1 MWSLS
6 DNALTIMARA
16 RDWASKADSHPA
28 IPSGRLEKRLRSQ
41 NIDYSSQKS
50 ECQKLLQPKREDKEE
65 DEDPS
70 STLRKHLP
78 KTQPGEKVEEDSK
91 TNLNEIKTQAVRLH
105 QSVLKNSEQP
115 MSKVVNLDQPVFN
128 QKKVV
133 NFDHPVFNQKKLQ
146 NLREETPPMET
157 LSVEIEDPLGNLH
170 NYDEQTVV
178 VEFEKVA
185 RDSIR
190 IFIKLSS
197 VVM

>member
-1 MWSLS
+1 
-6 DNALTIMARA
+6 MARA
-16 RDWASKADSHPA
+16 RSWASKADSHPA

-50 ECQKLLQPKREDKEE
+50 ECQKLLQPRREDKEE
-65 DEDPS
+65 DEDPG

-78 KTQPGEKVEEDSK
+78 KTQTGEKVEEDSK

-115 MSKVVNLDQPVFN
+115 MSKVVNL
-128 QKKVV
+128 
-133 NFDHPVFNQKKLQ
+133 DHPVFNQKKLQ

-190 IFIKLSS
+190 IFVKLSC

>member
-1 MWSLS
+1 MG
-6 DNALTIMARA
+6 RA
-16 RDWASKADSHPA
+16 RSWASKADSHPA

-41 NIDYSSQKS
+41 NIDHSSSTFESRQKW
-50 ECQKLLQPKREDKEE
+50 LQPRREDKEE
-65 DEDPS
+65 DEDPG

-105 QSVLKNSEQP
+105 QSVFKDSERP
-115 MSKVVNLDQPVFN
+115 LSKVVNL
-128 QKKVV
+128 
-133 NFDHPVFNQKKLQ
+133 DHPVFNQKKLQ

-157 LSVEIEDPLGNLH
+157 AGLEVGDPLGNLH
-170 NYDEQTVV
+170 NYDEQTVI

-185 RDSIR
+185 GDSVG
-190 IFIKLSS
+190 IFVKLSC

>member
-1 MWSLS
+1 
-6 DNALTIMARA
+6 MARA

-41 NIDYSSQKS
+41 NIDYSSQKF
-50 ECQKLLQPKREDKEE
+50 ECQKWLQPRREDKEK
-65 DEDPS
+65 DEDPG

-78 KTQPGEKVEEDSK
+78 KIQPGEKVEEESK
-91 TNLNEIKTQAVRLH
+91 NNLNKIKTQAVRLH
-105 QSVLKNSEQP
+105 QSVFKNSEQSL
-115 MSKVVNLDQPVFN
+115 SKVVNLDHPVLN

-157 LSVEIEDPLGNLH
+157 VSVEVGDPLGNLH
-170 NYDEQTVV
+170 NYDEQTVM

-185 RDSIR
+185 GDSVG
-190 IFIKLSS
+190 IFVKLSCG
-197 VVM
+197 VI

>member
-1 MWSLS
+1 MG
-6 DNALTIMARA
+6 RA
-16 RDWASKADSHPA
+16 RSWASKADSHPA

-50 ECQKLLQPKREDKEE
+50 ECQKLLQPRREDKEE

-91 TNLNEIKTQAVRLH
+91 NNLNEIKPKAARLH
-105 QSVLKNSEQP
+105 HSVIKNSEQP
-115 MSKVVNLDQPVFN
+115 VSKVVNLDQPVFN

-185 RDSIR
+185 GDSVG
-190 IFIKLSS
+190 IFVKLSCG
-197 VVM
+197 VM

>member
-1 MWSLS
+1 
-6 DNALTIMARA
+6 MARA

-41 NIDYSSQKS
+41 NIDHSSSTFESRQKWP
-50 ECQKLLQPKREDKEE
+50 QPRREDKEE
-65 DEDPS
+65 DEDPG

-91 TNLNEIKTQAVRLH
+91 NNLNEIKTQAARLH
-105 QSVLKNSEQP
+105 HSVQP
-115 MSKVVNLDQPVFN
+115 MSKVVNLDHPVFN

-157 LSVEIEDPLGNLH
+157 AGLEVGDPLGNLH
-170 NYDEQTVV
+170 NYDEQTVI

-185 RDSIR
+185 GDSVG
-190 IFIKLSS
+190 IFVKLSC

>member
-1 MWSLS
+1 
-6 DNALTIMARA
+6 MARA
-16 RDWASKADSHPA
+16 RSWASKADSHPA

-50 ECQKLLQPKREDKEE
+50 ECQKLLQPRREDKEE

-78 KTQPGEKVEEDSK
+78 KTQTGEKVEEDSK
-91 TNLNEIKTQAVRLH
+91 NNLNEIKTQAVRLH

-115 MSKVVNLDQPVFN
+115 MSKVVNLDHPVFN

>member
-1 MWSLS
+1 
-6 DNALTIMARA
+6 MARA
-16 RDWASKADSHPA
+16 RSWASKADSHPA

-41 NIDYSSQKS
+41 NIDYSSSKFESQKW
-50 ECQKLLQPKREDKEE
+50 LQPRREDKEK
-65 DEDPS
+65 DEDPG

-78 KTQPGEKVEEDSK
+78 RTQPGEKVEEDSK
-91 TNLNEIKTQAVRLH
+91 NNLNEIKPKAARLH
-105 QSVLKNSEQP
+105 HSVIKNSEQP